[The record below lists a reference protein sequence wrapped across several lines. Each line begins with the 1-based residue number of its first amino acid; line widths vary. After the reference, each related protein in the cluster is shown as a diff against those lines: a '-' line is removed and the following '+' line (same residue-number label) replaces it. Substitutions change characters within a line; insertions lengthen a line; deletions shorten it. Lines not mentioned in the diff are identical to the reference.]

1 MHHHLSIRR
10 LSRAAFTALLAGV
23 ATPALTATSAGAG
36 SNGSATVA
44 NAASG
49 EQPSPA
55 PANPNDQTIY
65 VTATPLFHDIRPER
79 DLDRDAIDSY
89 GISTI
94 DELVGEIQAELGDGE
109 QPVIFVNG
117 QRIND
122 LSEIGALPVEAL
134 LRLVVLPRGSAVRAG
149 GSTGQRVM
157 SITLKSKVR
166 SATLTAAHKVATEGH
181 WNADRGEAILTRI
194 AGQTRANLALRVRN
208 EDMLLE
214 SDRNIIQPQQSLPYA
229 ISGNVVG
236 FPDTSGEIDP
246 LLSALAGRTVTVAPI
261 PQLDHPSLADFA
273 SNANNPA
280 VTDIG
285 QFRSLRPKLNN
296 YDLNG
301 TFATRLAPWL
311 TGNATFELTRI
322 LNRYEQGLPVAT
334 FTLSPTN
341 PASPFSRN
349 VELAYYGKQPLSF
362 RTRENSA
369 DLDIT
374 LDADFGA
381 WTGNFNARHT
391 DVRDSSVIQ
400 NQTSFSVPSSDS
412 INPFATDIA
421 SMIAIRSNLS
431 STRTITNLLHLLAA
445 GPIFRLPAGD
455 VQTSFEGGLAW
466 NNFSSAST
474 FSPLDNAKIQRNEQS
489 IRGQIVIPLTSIDN
503 HFMAAIGD
511 LSATA
516 ELGRIHDSDVGTL
529 DNHSL
534 GLTWDPRPVLHVQGE
549 LRQTVIPPAL
559 TVIGQPT
566 IVAPNL
572 RVFDP
577 LTGQTVDVTEIFG
590 GDPNLRPETDKIR
603 RVSAI
608 LRLVPRLNLRANAEY
623 TDIDRR
629 NFISP
634 PPAASAAVML
644 AFPDRFIRNAQGVL
658 TTIDVRPANF
668 QSDREKRL
676 RWGLS
681 MNAKIGGGP
690 APGTP
695 GAPKGPQRPS
705 TYFQLTVDHSIVFSD
720 RILIRPGL
728 PAVDLLG
735 GGAIGIASGRLR
747 HELDS
752 TAALTSGGLGIR
764 AGVSWRGKS
773 SLFSRLN
780 GTVDTLSFSPLLTF
794 NVRAFADAGRV
805 IPHARWAKGF
815 RLAVEVVNAFDQH
828 QRVRDSF
835 GNTPLQFQPGY
846 RDPIGRTVEVE
857 LRKVF

>member
-1 MHHHLSIRR
+1 MHQQQAIRG
-10 LSRAAFTALLAGV
+10 LSRAALAALLAGA
-23 ATPALTATSAGAG
+23 ATPALSAASSGTG
-36 SNGSATVA
+36 NSASAAST
-44 NAASG
+44 AASG
-49 EQPSPA
+49 EQPVSPEA
-55 PANPNDQTIY
+55 KPNDETIY

-89 GISTI
+89 GISTV
-94 DELVGEIQAELGDGE
+94 DELVGEIQAELGDDE

-134 LRLVVLPRGSAVRAG
+134 LRLMVLPRGSAVRAG
-149 GSTGQRVM
+149 GSTGQRVI
-157 SITLKSKVR
+157 SIALKSKVR
-166 SATLTAAHKVATEGH
+166 SATLTGAHKVATEGR
-181 WNADRGEAILTRI
+181 WNAERGEAILTSI

-214 SDRNIIQPQQSLPYA
+214 SDRHIVQPAQALPYA

-236 FPDTSGEIDP
+236 FPDTGGEIDP
-246 LLSALAGRTVTVAPI
+246 LLSALAGQTVTVAAI
-261 PQLDHPSLADFA
+261 PPVDHPSLADFA
-273 SNANNPA
+273 ANANNPA

-285 QFRSLRPKLNN
+285 QFRSLRPKLDN

-311 TGNATFELTRI
+311 TGNTTFELTRI

-334 FTLSPTN
+334 FVLSPTN
-341 PASPFSRN
+341 PASPFSRS
-349 VELAYYGKQPLSF
+349 VELAYYGKRPLKF
-362 RTRENSA
+362 RTRDNSA

-391 DVRDSSVIQ
+391 DVRDSSVIE
-400 NQTSFSVPSSDS
+400 NQTTFSVPSSDS

-431 STRTITNLLHLLAA
+431 STRTITNFVHLLAA
-445 GPIFRLPAGD
+445 GPLFRLPAGD

-466 NNFSSAST
+466 NHFRSSST
-474 FSPLDNAKIQRNEQS
+474 FSPLDNSDIQRNEQS
-489 IRGQIVIPLTSIDN
+489 IRGQIVVPLTSSAN

-534 GLTWDPRPVLHVQGE
+534 GLTWDPHPILHVQGE
-549 LRQTVIPPAL
+549 LRQTELAPAL
-559 TVIGQPT
+559 TLIGQPT
-566 IVAPNL
+566 IFAPNL

-623 TDIDRR
+623 SDIDRR

-644 AFPDRFIRNAQGVL
+644 AFPDRFVRNAQGVL

-690 APGTP
+690 PPGTP
-695 GAPKGPQRPS
+695 GAPKGPQRPT

-728 PAVDLLG
+728 PAVDLLE
-735 GGAIGIASGRLR
+735 GGAIGIASGRVR
-747 HELDS
+747 HELNS
-752 TAALTSGGLGIR
+752 TAALTSGGVGIR
-764 AGVSWRGKS
+764 AGLSWRGRS
-773 SLFSRLN
+773 SLFSRFN
-780 GTVDTLSFSPLLTF
+780 GTVDTLNFSPLLTF

-805 IPHARWAKGF
+805 LPRTRWAKGF
-815 RLAVEVVNAFDQH
+815 RLAVEVINVFDQH

-835 GNTPLQFQPGY
+835 GNTPLQFQPAY
-846 RDPIGRTVEVE
+846 RDPIGRTVEIE